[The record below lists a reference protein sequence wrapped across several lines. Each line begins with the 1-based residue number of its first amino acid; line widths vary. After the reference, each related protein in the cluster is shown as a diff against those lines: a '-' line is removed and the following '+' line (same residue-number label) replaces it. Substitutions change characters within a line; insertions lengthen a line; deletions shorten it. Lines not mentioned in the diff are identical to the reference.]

1 MTLKEKLNLW
11 VKITGLNPSEEKTSF
26 SIDLSGKL
34 SDYDIK
40 VMDDKIKEVLQID
53 ETGLFA
59 EAYLGIYYKRFINE
73 KDCSVNRYYRECR
86 NAGIYRRL

>member
-59 EAYLGIYYKRFINE
+59 EAYLGIYFKRFI
-73 KDCSVNRYYRECR
+73 KKKTVPLMDIKYR

>member
-53 ETGLFA
+53 ETGLTAADAKKIRKILSKMQIHSKIFCA
-59 EAYLGIYYKRFINE
+59 EI
-73 KDCSVNRYYRECR
+73 
-86 NAGIYRRL
+86 